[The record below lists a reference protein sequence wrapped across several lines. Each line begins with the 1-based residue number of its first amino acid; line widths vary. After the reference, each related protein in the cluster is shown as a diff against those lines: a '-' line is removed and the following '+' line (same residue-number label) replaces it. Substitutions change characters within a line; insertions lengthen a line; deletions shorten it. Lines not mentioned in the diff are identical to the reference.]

1 MPKPENRCD
10 TAAVFGSILKLTL
23 DRNTRPMPTLLLPKD
38 TELMKNTAVLETN
51 DLINHPDFFLLDS
64 ELSDREIALRD
75 KVRTFGIEHVR
86 PVIND
91 HWERAAFPYEVLPAV
106 KELDIVGSF
115 IQGYGAPGFS
125 RREAGLLSRELGR
138 IDGSFCTFLGAHAN
152 LAMGSIYL
160 LGNEEQRQRWL
171 PDMAELTSIG
181 AFALTEPRHGSDSV
195 SLETSAYRDGDSW
208 VLNGHKRWI
217 GNGDVA
223 DVTVVYARDES
234 DGEVKAFVVEKI
246 NGQFPEGYK
255 PEVIEGK
262 VGKRAILQADI
273 TIDNVRV
280 SNDNQLEF
288 GQSFQD
294 VNRVLQA
301 TRGGASWEALGHAM
315 AAFEH
320 AARYALNREQFGAPI
335 AHFQLVQEKL
345 ATMLADVTSMQL
357 MCMRLAELQTR
368 NEDSQEIA
376 SMVKMVTS
384 RKALAVCREARD
396 MMGGNG
402 LLLESH
408 VARHLTDM
416 EVISTYEGTDSMQAL
431 IVGRAIT
438 GKSAFTTK
446 RH

>member
-1 MPKPENRCD
+1 MLATN
-10 TAAVFGSILKLTL
+10 
-23 DRNTRPMPTLLLPKD
+23 
-38 TELMKNTAVLETN
+38 ELI
-51 DLINHPDFFLLDS
+51 DHPDFLMLDC
-64 ELSDREIALRD
+64 ELNEQEIALRD
-75 KVRTFGIEHVR
+75 KIRTFGIEHVR
-86 PVIND
+86 PVINE
-91 HWERAAFPYEVLPAV
+91 HWERAAFPYEILPAV
-106 KELDIVGSF
+106 KELGIVGSF
-115 IQGYGAPGFS
+115 IEGYGAPGFS

-171 PDMAELTSIG
+171 PDMATLAKLG
-181 AFALTEPRHGSDSV
+181 AFALTEPKHGSDSV
-195 SLETSAYRDGDSW
+195 ALETSARRDGDSW
-208 VLNGHKRWI
+208 ILNGRKRWI
-217 GNGDVA
+217 GNGHAA
-223 DVTVVYARDES
+223 DVTVLYARDET
-234 DGEVKAFVVEKI
+234 DGEVKAFAIEKA
-246 NGQFPEGYK
+246 NGEFPNGYK
-255 PEVIEGK
+255 PVVIEGK
-262 VGKRAILQADI
+262 IGKRGILQADI

-280 SNDNQLEF
+280 PDENQLEF
-288 GQSFQD
+288 GQSFKD

-320 AARYALNREQFGAPI
+320 AARYALNREQFGAPL

-345 ATMLADVTSMQL
+345 ATMLADVTTMQL
-357 MCMRLAELQTR
+357 LCMRLAELQTR
-368 NEDSQEIA
+368 GEDNQAIA
-376 SMVKMVTS
+376 SMVKMTTS

-402 LLLESH
+402 LLLENH

-438 GKSAFTTK
+438 GTSAFTPKT
-446 RH
+446 R

>member
-1 MPKPENRCD
+1 M
-10 TAAVFGSILKLTL
+10 
-23 DRNTRPMPTLLLPKD
+23 
-38 TELMKNTAVLETN
+38 ETN
-51 DLINHPDFFLLDS
+51 DLIDHPDFFMLDN
-64 ELSDREIALRD
+64 ELSDQEIALRD
-75 KVRTFGIEHVR
+75 KIRTFGIDHVR

-91 HWERAAFPYEVLPAV
+91 YWERAEFPYEILPAL
-106 KELDIVGSF
+106 KELGVVGSF
-115 IQGYGAPGFS
+115 VQGYRAPGFS

-138 IDGSFCTFLGAHAN
+138 IDGSVCTFLGVHAN

-171 PDMAELTSIG
+171 PDMAALEKTG
-181 AFALTEPRHGSDSV
+181 AFALTEPNHGSDSV
-195 SLETSAYRDGDSW
+195 ALETSARRDGDSW
-208 VLNGHKRWI
+208 IINGHKRWI
-217 GNGDVA
+217 GNGHAA
-223 DVTVVYARDES
+223 DTTVLYARDEA
-234 DGEVKAFVVEKI
+234 DGEVKAFVIEKHD
-246 NGQFPEGYK
+246 GEFPAGYN
-255 PEVIEGK
+255 PVVIEGK
-262 VGKRAILQADI
+262 VGKRSILQADI
-273 TIDNVRV
+273 TIDNLRV
-280 SNDNQLEF
+280 SHDNQLEF
-288 GQSFQD
+288 GQSFKD

-320 AARYALNREQFGAPI
+320 AARYALNREQFGGPI
-335 AHFQLVQEKL
+335 AHYQLVQEKL
-345 ATMLADVTSMQL
+345 ATMLSDVTTMQL

-368 NEDSQEIA
+368 GEDNQAIA

-402 LLLESH
+402 LLLENH

-438 GKSAFTTK
+438 GKSAFTT
-446 RH
+446 RRR